1 MKHIEIHTQISGII
15 FILISFTALITITS
29 SYFISKQ
36 MIMSEIDHRL
46 DSLLTSRAAHIEMLV
61 NDGVRRVKTFAH
73 EHVFIDAITTHNITP
88 ALQKIRTLIDIH
100 DDISRLRVLDKQGQ
114 VVVSSHTQIDY
125 QGNAEIFIRGQKEV
139 YIRDIHISSMTDT
152 KVVSISVPIF
162 VQNAFMGIMIV
173 NIEVGKELYQ
183 ILSQR
188 QEKTDEFYLINKNG
202 YMISP
207 SRFKTETFLKLKIDS
222 SEARTC
228 LSYYETE
235 HNFKHNTSNI
245 YTDYRGKRVIGKH
258 QFIKSRQWCLL
269 AKIDAEEAFTSVYQ
283 LVQLI
288 TLFFIILLGVSSI
301 LGMFLQKMTY
311 SLRQISTENQQQ
323 NWLKTGQTLLN
334 NTMRGDLEQDT
345 LATKVIT
352 AIAKYTTAQ
361 VGLLYLYD
369 DKNEILKLQAHYA
382 FQSHHQSNHMFKLGE
397 GLVGQAA
404 LEQEII
410 LVTNNVPTDHLYIHS
425 GLASV
430 APYNIIIAPFMYN
443 NVLKGVIELG
453 ALQAFSVQTQRFLS
467 LITENIAI
475 SFISAQSR
483 TEMTQLLAQSQI
495 QKEELSVQ
503 QEELRATNEDLE
515 LSSRY
520 KSEFLANMSH
530 ELRSP
535 LNSMLILS
543 QQLVDNEEG
552 NLTVDQIESAQI
564 VYNGG
569 QDLLKLI
576 NGILDLS
583 KIEAGKMSLVIHTV
597 HLRDFAHTL
606 QSNFKPIAHKKALAF
621 HIKFAQDLPVNIETD
636 DQRLAQVITNL
647 LSNAFKFTK
656 TGGITLEFQRR
667 DTKLVIS
674 VNDTGIGIPKDKQA
688 IIFEAFQQV
697 DGSISRQYG
706 GTGLGLSISKELAQL
721 LGGTLHCHS
730 VEHEGATFTLIFP
743 LKIPKN
749 QEPLNTPEKK
759 AIVPLEDKINIVFKD
774 KKILI
779 VDDDM
784 RTLFLLSG
792 VFQKH
797 GLQVYKV
804 ANGQKALE
812 VLENEHAIDVVIM
825 DIMMPVLDGYKTLQA
840 IRSQERFKNLPVI
853 LVTAKASKEEQ
864 AKGLAAGANEYLIK
878 PVNVQTL
885 LSLLQLYLYP

>member
-1 MKHIEIHTQISGII
+1 
-15 FILISFTALITITS
+15 
-29 SYFISKQ
+29 
-36 MIMSEIDHRL
+36 
-46 DSLLTSRAAHIEMLV
+46 
-61 NDGVRRVKTFAH
+61 
-73 EHVFIDAITTHNITP
+73 
-88 ALQKIRTLIDIH
+88 
-100 DDISRLRVLDKQGQ
+100 
-114 VVVSSHTQIDY
+114 
-125 QGNAEIFIRGQKEV
+125 
-139 YIRDIHISSMTDT
+139 
-152 KVVSISVPIF
+152 
-162 VQNAFMGIMIV
+162 
-173 NIEVGKELYQ
+173 
-183 ILSQR
+183 
-188 QEKTDEFYLINKNG
+188 
-202 YMISP
+202 
-207 SRFKTETFLKLKIDS
+207 
-222 SEARTC
+222 
-228 LSYYETE
+228 
-235 HNFKHNTSNI
+235 
-245 YTDYRGKRVIGKH
+245 
-258 QFIKSRQWCLL
+258 
-269 AKIDAEEAFTSVYQ
+269 
-283 LVQLI
+283 
-288 TLFFIILLGVSSI
+288 
-301 LGMFLQKMTY
+301 
-311 SLRQISTENQQQ
+311 
-323 NWLKTGQTLLN
+323 
-334 NTMRGDLEQDT
+334 
-345 LATKVIT
+345 
-352 AIAKYTTAQ
+352 
-361 VGLLYLYD
+361 
-369 DKNEILKLQAHYA
+369 
-382 FQSHHQSNHMFKLGE
+382 
-397 GLVGQAA
+397 
-404 LEQEII
+404 
-410 LVTNNVPTDHLYIHS
+410 
-425 GLASV
+425 
-430 APYNIIIAPFMYN
+430 
-443 NVLKGVIELG
+443 
-453 ALQAFSVQTQRFLS
+453 
-467 LITENIAI
+467 
-475 SFISAQSR
+475 
-483 TEMTQLLAQSQI
+483 
-495 QKEELSVQ
+495 
-503 QEELRATNEDLE
+503 
-515 LSSRY
+515 
-520 KSEFLANMSH
+520 
-530 ELRSP
+530 
-535 LNSMLILS
+535 
-543 QQLVDNEEG
+543 
-552 NLTVDQIESAQI
+552 DQIESAQI

-583 KIEAGKMSLVIHTV
+583 KIEAGKMSLVIQTV

-606 QSNFKPIAHKKALAF
+606 QSNFKPIAHKKSLAF

-759 AIVPLEDKINIVFKD
+759 ELVPLKDKINIVFKN

>member
-1 MKHIEIHTQISGII
+1 
-15 FILISFTALITITS
+15 
-29 SYFISKQ
+29 
-36 MIMSEIDHRL
+36 
-46 DSLLTSRAAHIEMLV
+46 
-61 NDGVRRVKTFAH
+61 
-73 EHVFIDAITTHNITP
+73 
-88 ALQKIRTLIDIH
+88 
-100 DDISRLRVLDKQGQ
+100 
-114 VVVSSHTQIDY
+114 
-125 QGNAEIFIRGQKEV
+125 
-139 YIRDIHISSMTDT
+139 
-152 KVVSISVPIF
+152 
-162 VQNAFMGIMIV
+162 
-173 NIEVGKELYQ
+173 
-183 ILSQR
+183 
-188 QEKTDEFYLINKNG
+188 
-202 YMISP
+202 
-207 SRFKTETFLKLKIDS
+207 
-222 SEARTC
+222 
-228 LSYYETE
+228 
-235 HNFKHNTSNI
+235 
-245 YTDYRGKRVIGKH
+245 
-258 QFIKSRQWCLL
+258 
-269 AKIDAEEAFTSVYQ
+269 
-283 LVQLI
+283 
-288 TLFFIILLGVSSI
+288 
-301 LGMFLQKMTY
+301 
-311 SLRQISTENQQQ
+311 
-323 NWLKTGQTLLN
+323 
-334 NTMRGDLEQDT
+334 MRGDLEQDT